1 MAATDQQIL
10 DAVND
15 AIFYIVNG
23 GDYAIGKPA
32 VQEYRS
38 TNRDFRHVPLDK
50 LYDMKK
56 ELEAK
61 INGSRQGGTTNY
73 AEFSRPQS

>member
-1 MAATDQQIL
+1 MAATDQEIL

-15 AIFYIVNG
+15 AILYITKG
-23 GDYAIGKPA
+23 GDSGTGKPA

-38 TNRDFRHVPLDK
+38 TNRDFRHVPIDK
-50 LYDMKK
+50 LYEMKK
-56 ELEAK
+56 DLEAK